1 MCLLMGPEELSV
13 TLRCGQDTAQHWLI
27 GGQIGHHS
35 DTEEDPL
42 YALLTRVLPRWVKV
56 GGAG

>member
-1 MCLLMGPEELSV
+1 MGPEELSV